1 MLFFV
6 SECPF
11 LEAEAAAA
19 AALAAETFFDLED
32 CEVCGCAVKVA
43 ALDEFEQ

>member
-19 AALAAETFFDLED
+19 VLAAETFFDLED